1 MRQWG
6 GPVEIVLGVS
16 MTPTA
21 VRMVLVE
28 GSDADG
34 VTVDHDTFEV
44 AAGAGTAAARTAEQ
58 VVAAIL
64 GTRESAAE
72 GGHRLVSAGVAW
84 TDHAAAAH
92 LRDAL
97 QTRGIDNVVL
107 VSEMHAAGALAQ
119 AIGQTVDCDRTALVF
134 LEGDTATLAVV
145 QTADGAVVKVQSDAA
160 AAMSEMIAGLEA
172 LDAPPQAVFVMG
184 SGVGAAD
191 VEAIRSQIAVRTTLP
206 VHAPQD
212 ADLALARGAALAC
225 ARTPRYEAETVGLV
239 PPESTDTAAGPTQM
253 APAGYMAPLG
263 YSAVPDD
270 GDESAELLGYED
282 DPVDSDRGAESGRKP
297 FLLVGSALSAFF
309 ILGVGALVVSLAVS
323 VRPAVNQRPD
333 PGSPV
338 PAPGAI
344 ANPAPAPSAVPET
357 IQAPVP
363 VVQQAPRTVYV
374 TPVPQAPVVMPV
386 APAPAAP
393 APVEAA
399 PVAPAPAQV
408 APVPI
413 PVATPPVAQ
422 IIPPWLRGPQLPS
435 IFLPPGTNVPP
446 AQSYP
451 AQSYP
456 AQQYP
461 AQSTPS
467 QTTPAQ
473 SAPTQSAP
481 AQSAP
486 AQSAPAQS
494 TPVQSAPVQS
504 TPTGSSAGSAAESS
518 GSAGTSSGSGA
529 PQVRGDRRNPLWP
542 EWPPFG

>member
-1 MRQWG
+1 M
-6 GPVEIVLGVS
+6 EIVLGVS

-28 GSDADG
+28 GAGADG
-34 VTVDHDTFEV
+34 VTVDHDTFEI
-44 AAGAGTAAARTAEQ
+44 ADGSGTAAARAADQ

-72 GGHRLVSAGVAW
+72 GGHRLVSTGVVW

-97 QTRGIDNVVL
+97 RAHGIENVVP

-119 AIGQTVDCDRTALVF
+119 AIGQALDCDRTALVF

-145 QTADGAVVKVQSDAA
+145 QTADGAVVKVQSREADAVP
-160 AAMSEMIAGLEA
+160 EMIAGLESLA
-172 LDAPPQAVFVMG
+172 APPQAVFVVG
-184 SGVGAAD
+184 SGVGD
-191 VEAIRSQIAVRTTLP
+191 TDTEALRAQIAGLTTLP

-212 ADLALARGAALAC
+212 GDLALARGAALAC
-225 ARTPRYEAETVGLV
+225 VRTPRYDAETVGLV
-239 PPESTDTAAGPTQM
+239 PPESIDTAAGPTQM

-270 GDESAELLGYED
+270 DESADLIGYDD
-282 DPVDSDRGAESGRKP
+282 DPVDDARGAEASRRP
-297 FLLVGSALSAFF
+297 FLLVGSALSAVFVV
-309 ILGVGALVVSLAVS
+309 GVGALVVSLAVS
-323 VRPAVNQRPD
+323 VRPAVEQRPD
-333 PGSPV
+333 SGGLP

-344 ANPAPAPSAVPET
+344 VNPAPIPAPAPET

-374 TPVPQAPVVMPV
+374 TPVPQAPVVVQQAPAPV
-386 APAPAAP
+386 AAPVEPAPAAP
-393 APVEAA
+393 APV
-399 PVAPAPAQV
+399 
-408 APVPI
+408 APVPV
-413 PVATPPVAQ
+413 PAAPPPVAQ

-435 IFLPPGTNVPP
+435 IFLPPGTNVLP

-451 AQSYP
+451 VQSYP
-456 AQQYP
+456 AQP
-461 AQSTPS
+461 APALSTPV
-467 QTTPAQ
+467 Q
-473 SAPTQSAP
+473 SS
-481 AQSAP
+481 
-486 AQSAPAQS
+486 PAQS

-504 TPTGSSAGSAAESS
+504 TPAQSAPSAGSSDAAVTPS
-518 GSAGTSSGSGA
+518 GPGSV

>member
-1 MRQWG
+1 MRQRG

-44 AAGAGTAAARTAEQ
+44 DAGAGTAAARTAEQ

-119 AIGQTVDCDRTALVF
+119 AIGRTVDCDRTALVF

-160 AAMSEMIAGLEA
+160 AAVSEMIAGLES

-206 VHAPQD
+206 VHAPRD

-270 GDESAELLGYED
+270 GDEPAGLSGYED
-282 DPVDSDRGAESGRKP
+282 DPVDSDPGAESGRKP

-344 ANPAPAPSAVPET
+344 ANPAPAPSAAPET

-374 TPVPQAPVVMPV
+374 TPVPQAPVVVPV
-386 APAPAAP
+386 APAPVES
-393 APVEAA
+393 APVD
-399 PVAPAPAQV
+399 PAPAQV
-408 APVPI
+408 APVPVPLPV

-435 IFLPPGTNVPP
+435 IFLPPGTNVL
-446 AQSYP
+446 P

-461 AQSTPS
+461 TQSTPS
-467 QTTPAQ
+467 QAIPTQ

-486 AQSAPAQS
+486 AQSTPA
-494 TPVQSAPVQS
+494 QSAPVQS